1 MPARTRLTV
10 VAVVCVLLAGI
21 AAAWLFEAGN
31 GPTPAPV
38 PGAGQGAGRGS
49 GGAVSATMAPPPDYR
64 VRVTRDG
71 RDLASFD
78 VAALT
83 ALGLRTVTLPDGTES
98 GPQLLAV
105 LQRAGATDVSSVTII
120 GTGERDSGLLVLA
133 FADIGPDTV
142 LDIAKRGTVKVAGPN
157 IPHDKRVRDITE
169 IQVR

>member
-1 MPARTRLTV
+1 MTV
-10 VAVVCVLLAGI
+10 VALACVLLAAV
-21 AAAWLFEAGN
+21 AAAWVFEAGN
-31 GPTPAPV
+31 GPASV
-38 PGAGQGAGRGS
+38 PPQGTGQGTGRGS
-49 GGAVSATMAPPPDYR
+49 GSAISATMPASPNYR

-78 VAALT
+78 LAALT
-83 ALGLRTVTLPDGTES
+83 AIGLRTVTLPDGTES

-120 GTGERDSGLLVLA
+120 GTGERDAGRIVLV
-133 FADIGPDTV
+133 FSDIGPDTV